1 MERAFASVLSKRSR
15 ISVVCLL
22 HEDFPV
28 ELPIFGSSA
37 GAPAPAEGAGEEEE
51 QDDTHVLM
59 VMGTVRDMTP
69 EEEKA
74 LVKVC
79 SHRGVGL
86 VGRNLRINSVCI
98 EP

>member
-1 MERAFASVLSKRSR
+1 M
-15 ISVVCLL
+15 VCLL

-37 GAPAPAEGAGEEEE
+37 GAAAPAEGAGEEEE

-69 EEEKA
+69 GEEKA

-79 SHRGVGL
+79 WHRELGL
-86 VGRNLRINSVCI
+86 VGCNLRPNSAFI

>member
-1 MERAFASVLSKRSR
+1 MLSKRSS
-15 ISVVCLL
+15 INMVCLL

-37 GAPAPAEGAGEEEE
+37 GAGASAEGAGEEEE

-69 EEEKA
+69 EEEIA

-79 SHRGVGL
+79 SHRGVG
-86 VGRNLRINSVCI
+86 
-98 EP
+98 

>member
-1 MERAFASVLSKRSR
+1 M
-15 ISVVCLL
+15 VCLL
-22 HEDFPV
+22 QEDFPV
-28 ELPIFGSSA
+28 ELPIFGCSD

-51 QDDTHVLM
+51 QEDTGEEEEPEDTHVLM

-79 SHRGVGL
+79 
-86 VGRNLRINSVCI
+86 
-98 EP
+98 